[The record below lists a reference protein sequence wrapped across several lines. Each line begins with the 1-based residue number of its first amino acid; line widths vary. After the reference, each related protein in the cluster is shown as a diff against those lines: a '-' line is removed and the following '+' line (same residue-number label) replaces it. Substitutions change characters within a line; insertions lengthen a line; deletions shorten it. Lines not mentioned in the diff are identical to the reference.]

1 VGSRPV
7 PGTGGDAIC
16 HDYRGNRKREG
27 ITLKLIQE
35 ALHYFVEGGILLFE
49 WIGVVVLL
57 VAGIMGVINYV
68 RRDPTTRLK
77 LAQGLAMGLEF
88 KLGGEILRTVLVL
101 DMREIAVVGAIILLR
116 AALTFLIHW
125 EIKNE
130 EESVRALS
138 HPRDPKVHK

>member
-1 VGSRPV
+1 M
-7 PGTGGDAIC
+7 
-16 HDYRGNRKREG
+16 
-27 ITLKLIQE
+27 KLIQE
-35 ALHYFVEGGILLFE
+35 ALHHFVEGGILLFE
-49 WIGVVVLL
+49 WIGVVVLV

-138 HPRDPKVHK
+138 HTREPKTPK